1 MEAVG
6 IKDLK
11 AHLSQYLAEVRKGQV
26 ILITDRGE
34 AVAELR
40 PLSPEHRAVK
50 SLAEKGTLRW
60 AGGKPRGL
68 AGCKVEGRDVASLL
82 LEDRR

>member
-1 MEAVG
+1 METVG
-6 IKDLK
+6 IRNLK
-11 AHLSQYLAEVRKGQV
+11 THLSHYLGEARKGQV

-34 AVAELR
+34 AVAELH
-40 PLSPEHRAVK
+40 PLSPERQAVK
-50 SLAEKGTLRW
+50 ALADRGKLHW

-68 AGCKVEGRDVASLL
+68 RGHRVEGEEVSSVL